1 MRLYWD
7 RISGPQWNHGD
18 FSILILMLPSS
29 IKHYNHRYTSQSS
42 FLVLKIGTL
51 VVWLVVNLSAKRHAL
66 LINTTP
72 KSFTIKSTYSIRIL
86 DFSIVSCLIRSWTFH
101 IVRCKLLF
109 IGFIFYIVRLIFN
122 MMGSIL
128 DFSLVPRWFVLG
140 LFIFGLH
147 FLDFSFLDYSF
158 LEFP

>member
-1 MRLYWD
+1 
-7 RISGPQWNHGD
+7 
-18 FSILILMLPSS
+18 MLPSS

-109 IGFIFYIVRLIFN
+109 IGFIFYIFRSMFN

-128 DFSLVPRWFVLG
+128 DFSLVPRILVSKNYFCTHIYHRDHNERLIRAIYVGARLNQ
-140 LFIFGLH
+140 
-147 FLDFSFLDYSF
+147 Y
-158 LEFP
+158 